1 MRGNLIFATALVAGT
16 ASAVL
21 GNTVQ
26 MRFVGMSAGES
37 GTINVVSTG
46 SVLTTFAGALR
57 HEFSGPATGEG
68 LGLVGH
74 TLQTY
79 CIELESVNSN
89 FQPCD
94 VTSVAA
100 APNDAPGN
108 PNFNGPYGAQRE
120 ARVHAVIGAAM
131 AAGWIDNK
139 MQLFA
144 GADINSRGAAIQLL
158 VWEAL
163 FEPGNAGPL
172 PAFNL
177 ATGNFFVSAGYATGL
192 GYANGLLASVNN
204 FLQAG
209 YLNGGLRAV
218 TGSTNAGGGHTNIQ
232 DQLVVIP
239 LPPAA
244 WAGLGT
250 LGAVFGLSY
259 IRRRRLAASN

>member
-1 MRGNLIFATALVAGT
+1 MRGNLLVATALVAGT

-26 MRFVGMSAGES
+26 MRFAGAFAGES

-46 SVLTTFAGALR
+46 STFSTFAGALL
-57 HEFSGPATGEG
+57 HEFAGPATGEG
-68 LGLVGH
+68 LSLVG
-74 TLQTY
+74 TTIQTY
-79 CIELESVNSN
+79 CLELESINTN
-89 FQPCD
+89 FQPMD

-108 PNFNGPYGAQRE
+108 PNFNGPYGAVRE
-120 ARVHAVIGAAM
+120 ARVQAVIGAAIL
-131 AAGWIDNK
+131 AGWIDYEL
-139 MQLFA
+139 QLTA

-163 FEPGNAGPL
+163 FEPGNAGPI
-172 PAFNL
+172 PAFDLSN
-177 ATGNFFVSAGYATGL
+177 GNFFVSAGYATGL
-192 GYANGLLASVNN
+192 GYANGLLGSVAAL
-204 FLQAG
+204 FQAG
-209 YLNGGLRAV
+209 YVHGGLRAV
-218 TGSTNAGGGHTNIQ
+218 TGATNAGGGHTNIQ

-250 LGAVFGLSY
+250 LSAVFGLSY
-259 IRRRRLAASN
+259 ARRRRLAAAH